1 MSDSPKPLVAQL
13 NAEQLNELMTVG
25 DALFLKRIALAQ
37 GLSDATTF
45 GLARPGEFTMGKPKR
60 PPEVSEDF
68 VNLGNTIRVVVGPI
82 RPHALLMEGREVIEE
97 SFDPKDP
104 VFERIQAQASAR
116 FKKGNKKRNPMFGTD
131 CLVYVLATKS
141 FATISFMK
149 TARREARPLIA
160 LSGQV
165 VDIFAHLIEGKD
177 NSWFV
182 PRVRPL
188 VEAVSPPQIT
198 DTEHNAALS
207 AFNTGKGGG
216 AEDEEDEASDESSDN
231 VSRRPR

>member
-1 MSDSPKPLVAQL
+1 MTDKPQTLVAQL

-82 RPHALLMEGREVIEE
+82 RPHALLMEGREVLEE

-104 VFERIQAQASAR
+104 VFERIQAKAQAR
-116 FKKGNKKRNPMFGTD
+116 FKKKGKQNPMFGTD

-188 VEAVSPPQIT
+188 VDPVAPPQIT

-216 AEDEEDEASDESSDN
+216 AEDEEDGDGDEPSDN